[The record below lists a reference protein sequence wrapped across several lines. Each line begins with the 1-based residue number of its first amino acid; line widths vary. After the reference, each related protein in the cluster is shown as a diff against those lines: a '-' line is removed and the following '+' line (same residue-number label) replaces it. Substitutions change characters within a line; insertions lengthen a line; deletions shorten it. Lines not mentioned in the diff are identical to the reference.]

1 MDTQTLIDVV
11 AMIDARIAI
20 YKELDPNDPFYN
32 GALGVL
38 KGLKNELQ
46 LGIDSAVASMET
58 SRESG
63 E

>member
-11 AMIDARIAI
+11 ALIDAKIAV
-20 YKELDPNDPFYN
+20 YTNLDPNEPFYK
-32 GALGVL
+32 GALRSL
-38 KGLKNELQ
+38 ESLRDELQ